1 MALLEGNKRVVKA
14 AQRIMRRACVAD
26 VVARMPTI
34 AYTVRSVDK
43 LATRAMWRRQG
54 LPLKMRA
61 SYVGGVR
68 RGFLAP

>member
-54 LPLKMRA
+54 MPLARKAMVFDGKVTR
-61 SYVGGVR
+61 
-68 RGFLAP
+68 FLAP